1 MNGEIETNE
10 LFMKTHNKET
20 RCSTF
25 GKCVLSTHKNQFY
38 LVNINHIKVK

>member
-10 LFMKTHNKET
+10 LFMKTHYKET

-25 GKCVLSTHKNQFY
+25 GEFVLSTQKNQLD
-38 LVNINHIKVK
+38 LVYINHIKVK